1 MIEGNTALS
10 KTAALALL
18 AATAIPLPAAAQQA
32 TTIAVPA
39 PLNTVMQLSE
49 SDCKVFA
56 GMAVRVI
63 ESMGRQTLSSEFIDA
78 MIDFAVT
85 KKCKGP
91 YNIPTPRGRDV
102 AAYNSIGG
110 ILASNGISLERI
122 GVRQVKPVAAL
133 N

>member
-1 MIEGNTALS
+1 MVQVSTAIA
-10 KTAALALL
+10 KTAALAML
-18 AATAIPLPAAAQQA
+18 AATSIPLSATAQQA
-32 TTIAVPA
+32 TTVAA
-39 PLNTVMQLSE
+39 PGVTSTVMQLSE

-56 GMAVRVI
+56 GMTVRVI
-63 ESMGRQTLSSEFIDA
+63 DSMGRQNLSNEFVKA

-85 KKCKGP
+85 KKCSGP
-91 YNIPTPRGRDV
+91 YNIPTRGQDIS
-102 AAYNSIGG
+102 AFNSIGG